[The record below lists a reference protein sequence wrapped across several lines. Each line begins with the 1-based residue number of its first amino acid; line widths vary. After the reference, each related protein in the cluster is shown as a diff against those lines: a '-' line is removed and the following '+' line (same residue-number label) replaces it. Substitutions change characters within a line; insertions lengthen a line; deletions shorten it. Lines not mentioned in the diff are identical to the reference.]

1 MRLVS
6 LIRRNL
12 RGVLLIVVVA
22 AAPAVVAAQGA
33 ANIRG
38 SVFTIGQ
45 DGKPVYLPGAQVS
58 LSCRPGPPKPQTIA
72 SDETGR
78 FSLAGIA
85 PGECTVTATMAGF
98 EPAVKMVT
106 VAANAQVE
114 VDLELSLAS
123 VEQKVTVTGAPPAGV
138 DVSITSTAA
147 PAIVQ
152 KQLQLAPLVNEKF
165 QDALPLIPGVVRGPD
180 GLIDVKG
187 ARPSESATL
196 VNSASAVDPVTG
208 QAAISLPIEAVESVK
223 ILPDPFSAQY
233 GRFVG
238 GVTQVETRSGTDQWK
253 VLFTD
258 FFPRLRRREDHWAGI
273 GSITPRLTF
282 AGPLVKDKLFFFQ
295 SFDYRFIRTE
305 VRVDQLPPL
314 QRDQVFET
322 FNSQTQFDWEINPR
336 HHFTASFTL
345 YPENLSFVN
354 LNTFNPESTT
364 PDLHQRGY
372 QMTFNERAILGGSV
386 LESLVSVK
394 RYDVHVWPSAG
405 QFGVLDLF
413 PEQNFGDWFD
423 KQDRNSWLEEVSQT
437 YHLGTLKGAGEHLVE
452 FGYDLVH
459 SNYDGFVTNQPVQ
472 ILREDRTLSQ
482 LIQFTAPAPLSAT
495 KTDLALFVQDHWQV
509 VPRFTLDIGLR
520 ADHDGLAN
528 DALNVAP
535 RLGFVVA
542 PTSDNKTALR
552 GGIGL
557 FYDKIPLDLAPFTA
571 YPAEIVT
578 EFAADGTTVVGL
590 PTTFTHVL
598 LAPGGRKLPYSVV
611 WNAQVDRQ
619 LTHSL
624 MFRFGYEERKTHRS
638 FFLQPASGPAS
649 GAGSLLLLNSGR
661 ESYREFQWTARWQAA
676 ERTQLFASFVHS
688 RAKGELNNFE
698 QFFGNLPYPVIRP
711 NEFGPLPFDSP
722 NRFLLWGSIGLP
734 WKLDFWPV
742 LDVHSGFPFSKV
754 DNDLNFI
761 GPRNQAGRFPAFFSF
776 DFQLTREFRVP
787 FMGKKRTMR
796 TGVKIFNVT
805 NHFNP
810 RDVQENI
817 FSPVFGGFYNS
828 VGRLYRAKLEFNF

>member
-1 MRLVS
+1 MRLIQS
-6 LIRRNL
+6 MRRKL
-12 RGVLLIVVVA
+12 WGVLLVAVV
-22 AAPAVVAAQGA
+22 PAVLAAQGA
-33 ANIRG
+33 G
-38 SVFTIGQ
+38 SIHGAVFTPGQ
-45 DGKPVYLPGAQVS
+45 DGKPVYLPGALVS
-58 LSCRPGPPKPQTIA
+58 LSCRPGPPKSETAA
-72 SDETGR
+72 SDATGR
-78 FSLAGIA
+78 FSFTGIA
-85 PGECTVTATMAGF
+85 PGECTVAASMTGF
-98 EPAVKMVT
+98 KSAVKMVT

-123 VEQKVTVTGAPPAGV
+123 VEQRVTVSGAAPAGV
-138 DVSITSTAA
+138 DVASTSAAA

-165 QDALPLIPGVVRGPD
+165 EDALPLIPGVVRGPD
-180 GLIDVKG
+180 GLIDIKG

-196 VNSASAVDPVTG
+196 LNSASAVDPVTG

-223 ILPDPFSAQY
+223 VLPDPFTAQY

-238 GVTQVETRSGTDQWK
+238 GVTQVETQSGTEQWK

-258 FFPRLRRREDHWAGI
+258 FFPRLRHRDGRWAGI
-273 GSITPRLTF
+273 ESVTPRLTF
-282 AGPLVKDKLFFFQ
+282 AGPLIKDKFFVFQ
-295 SFDYRFIRTE
+295 SFDYRFVRTE
-305 VRVDQLPPL
+305 VPVDQLPPL
-314 QRDQVFET
+314 HCDQVFET
-322 FNSQTQFDWEINPR
+322 FNTQTQFDWDINPR
-336 HHFTASFTL
+336 HHLVATFTL

-364 PDLHQRGY
+364 PNFHQRGY
-372 QMTFNERAILGGSV
+372 QMTFNERAILGNSL
-386 LESLVSVK
+386 LETLVSAK

-405 QFGVLDLF
+405 TFGTLDLF

-437 YHLGTLKGAGEHLVE
+437 YHLGVLRGAGEHLVE

-459 SNYDGFVTNQPVQ
+459 SNYEGFMTNTPVR

-482 LIQFTAPAPLSAT
+482 LIQFTAPAALSAS

-509 VPRFTLDIGLR
+509 APRFTLEAGLR
-520 ADHDGLAN
+520 ADHHGLAN
-528 DALNVAP
+528 DALNIAP
-535 RLGFVVA
+535 RFGFVVA
-542 PTSDNKTALR
+542 PTSDNKTAVR

-557 FYDKIPLDLAPFTA
+557 FYDKIPLDVATFAA

-578 EFAADGTTVVGL
+578 AYALDGTTALGP
-590 PTTFTHVL
+590 PTTFAHVL
-598 LAPGGRKLPYSVV
+598 LARGGRKLPYSVV

-619 LTHSL
+619 LTRTL
-624 MFRFGYEERKTHRS
+624 MFRFGYEERRTHRS
-638 FFLQPASGPAS
+638 FFLQPTGSPTQGT
-649 GAGSLLLLNSGR
+649 GSLLLLNSGR

-676 ERTQLFASFVHS
+676 ERTELFASFVHS
-688 RAKGELNNFE
+688 RARGELNNFE
-698 QFFGNLPYPVIRP
+698 QFFGNFPYPVIRL

-722 NRFLLWGSIGLP
+722 NRFLLWGSFGLP

-754 DNDLNFI
+754 DNDLNFV
-761 GPRNQAGRFPAFFSF
+761 GPRNQTGRFPTFVSF
-776 DFQLTREFRVP
+776 DFQLTREFRVS
-787 FMGKKRTMR
+787 FMGKKRRMR
-796 TGVKIFNVT
+796 AGVKIFNVT

-810 RDVQENI
+810 RDVQNNI
-817 FSPVFGGFYNS
+817 FSPQFGGFYNS